1 MFIGN
6 IVTNTNLGYKNFN
19 IINSFDDIIINL
31 PTLIIGWD
39 NVKTIAPNAD
49 YFDRKLSD
57 DIFWTF
63 SLTEKRDMHEEDLYY
78 FIKKC
83 YEIFV
88 SKSNYI
94 YIDFLLFENKKILNI
109 FDNIKLSSK
118 KIGFQTENM
127 IYINVDNLI
136 YGIDLN
142 VIDYIGKDRNQL
154 INYLKNNISVLFINN
169 EILIEYKDY
178 MVKLNNNLKY
188 IPYIY
193 SVEHE

>member
-1 MFIGN
+1 
-6 IVTNTNLGYKNFN
+6 
-19 IINSFDDIIINL
+19 
-31 PTLIIGWD
+31 
-39 NVKTIAPNAD
+39 
-49 YFDRKLSD
+49 
-57 DIFWTF
+57 
-63 SLTEKRDMHEEDLYY
+63 
-78 FIKKC
+78 
-83 YEIFV
+83 
-88 SKSNYI
+88 
-94 YIDFLLFENKKILNI
+94 
-109 FDNIKLSSK
+109 
-118 KIGFQTENM
+118 M

>member
-6 IVTNTNLGYKNFN
+6 IVTNNNLGYKNFN
-19 IINSFDDIIINL
+19 IINSFDDIIVNL

-39 NVKTIAPNAD
+39 NVKVIAPNAD

-63 SLTEKRDMHEEDLYY
+63 SITEKRDMHEEDLYY

-83 YEIFV
+83 YEVFV

-94 YIDFLLFENKKILNI
+94 YIDFILFENKKVLNI
-109 FDNIKLSSK
+109 FNIIKNSSK
-118 KIGFQTENM
+118 KIGFQTDNM

-154 INYLKNNISVLFINN
+154 INYLKNHIGVLFINN

-178 MVKLNNNLKY
+178 MDKLNNKLKY

-193 SVEHE
+193 SVENE

>member
-1 MFIGN
+1 
-6 IVTNTNLGYKNFN
+6 
-19 IINSFDDIIINL
+19 
-31 PTLIIGWD
+31 
-39 NVKTIAPNAD
+39 
-49 YFDRKLSD
+49 
-57 DIFWTF
+57 
-63 SLTEKRDMHEEDLYY
+63 MHEEDLYY

-94 YIDFLLFENKKILNI
+94 YIDFILFENKKILNI
-109 FDNIKLSSK
+109 FDNIKESSK
-118 KIGFQTENM
+118 KIGFQTENK

-142 VIDYIGKDRNQL
+142 VIDYIGKDRNKL
-154 INYLKNNISVLFINN
+154 INYLKNHISVLFINN

-178 MVKLNNNLKY
+178 MDKLNNKLKY

-193 SVEHE
+193 SVENE